1 MQCMVCRSSSFPKH
15 EVILSG
21 MANGS
26 TKCQCLDQGSI
37 RHLPELDLN
46 WEEADVCIIPHTM
59 YTANGGSQQVVILSP
74 DTDVLVLA
82 IYFTDILMRCG
93 VKEIWI

>member
-1 MQCMVCRSSSFPKH
+1 MT
-15 EVILSG
+15 VILSG
-21 MANGS
+21 MADGS
-26 TKCQCLDQGSI
+26 TKCQYLDQGSI

-46 WEEADVCIIPHTM
+46 WEECDVHIMLHAM
-59 YTANGGSQQVVILSP
+59 YAAKGGSQQVVILSP

-93 VKEIWI
+93 VKEIWT